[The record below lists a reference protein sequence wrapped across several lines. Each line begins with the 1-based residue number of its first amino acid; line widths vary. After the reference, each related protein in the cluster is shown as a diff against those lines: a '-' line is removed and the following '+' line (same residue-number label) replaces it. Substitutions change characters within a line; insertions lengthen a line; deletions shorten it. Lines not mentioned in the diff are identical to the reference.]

1 MADTKRGPGRPPSE
15 NPRTHR
21 IPVRVHD
28 AEREAIEAA
37 ARRAGMPVAQWLR
50 EVAMGAARLSG

>member
-15 NPRTHR
+15 HPRTHR

-37 ARRAGMPVAQWLR
+37 ARRAGMPVAQWVREAALR
-50 EVAMGAARLSG
+50 QT

>member
-1 MADTKRGPGRPPSE
+1 MTTPKRGPGRPPSE
-15 NPRTHR
+15 HPRTHR

-37 ARRAGMPVAQWLR
+37 ARRAGMPVAQWVREAALR
-50 EVAMGAARLSG
+50 QT